1 MDQKTA
7 DEIREAYGRPRKAA
21 QGQAEGVQSVLG
33 EAQARLAE
41 RGERLSRIEQRTQQ
55 MEDDAANFADLA
67 KQLAA
72 KQKGGGW
79 W

>member
-1 MDQKTA
+1 MTSPN
-7 DEIREAYGRPRKAA
+7 GRGSRSWPY
-21 QGQAEGVQSVLG
+21 
-33 EAQARLAE
+33 E
-41 RGERLSRIEQRTQQ
+41 RGERLSRIELRTQQ